1 MCTCTEKTQHVQRER
16 NTHKKRN
23 TQYTHVH
30 TERNA
35 NTEERLRERKTQ
47 TIHREYETHTH
58 MFVYITV
65 CLKTLNFYSPLNWIF
80 LFCAIHK
87 YSLWG
92 YRLAIEA
99 ALDNKETVNRTQKSK
114 FGITNLYVIHRK
126 GKADDF
132 QVLNFPDAP
141 LEM

>member
-1 MCTCTEKTQHVQRER
+1 MHKENTTCAKRKTYTQKEKHSI
-16 NTHKKRN
+16 
-23 TQYTHVH
+23 YTHTH
-30 TERNA
+30 REKCKHRRKTEREG
-35 NTEERLRERKTQ
+35 NTGYTQ
-47 TIHREYETHTH
+47 RVRDTHTH

-65 CLKTLNFYSPLNWIF
+65 CLKTLNFYSPLNWIL
-80 LFCAIHK
+80 LFCSMHK

-92 YRLAIEA
+92 YRLAIEG
-99 ALDNKETVNRTQKSK
+99 ALDNKETVNSTQKSK